1 MRPINEAEIRACFV
15 NSTKGE
21 AARMNLPKDFAAA
34 PPPWEDLDFLG
45 WRDPGA
51 PERAYLVAERGG
63 RLIGIALRAGTG
75 GGRGFTSTSICT
87 LCKTART
94 GGDVTLMGAR
104 RAGEAGRNGNSVGQY
119 ICGDL
124 ACSLY
129 IRGKKISVGAV
140 ADETLDLSSRI
151 ARLEAGV
158 DAFIGRVM
166 RGAS

>member
-1 MRPINEAEIRACFV
+1 MRTINEAEIRACFV

-21 AARMNLPKDFAAA
+21 AARMNLPKDFTVA
-34 PPPWEDLDFLG
+34 PPPWDALDFLG

-75 GGRGFTSTSICT
+75 GGRGFTTTSICT
-87 LCKTART
+87 LCKTTRV

-104 RAGEAGRNGNSVGQY
+104 RAGAAGRNGNSVGQY

-129 IRGKKISVGAV
+129 IRGNISTGAV
-140 ADETLDLSSRI
+140 VDETLDLPARI

-166 RGAS
+166 NGAS